1 MERCGWSSAG
11 KRHAVAF
18 VRPFLPRKRQKGTR
32 VGRTEAKPAPSTAT
46 RDDLRPQ
53 TTDRGMTRFSAA
65 CRPWS
70 AARGLPSLRR
80 CTCPPHPGLEMCFP
94 RPPLV
99 VSGEASA
106 QSRRRYFV
114 GRKVTFSRG
123 HVLGD
128 TFSGTRLPR
137 PPRGRVERSAVTEG
151 NEYSW
156 GAQRSRDT
164 PTDTTDTTNT
174 ADTTGNAGSV
184 EVSPRRAAGAL
195 RSRRRW
201 FRRERKLRPTLLF
214 SAVRRPWSVV
224 IKATHLPP
232 SHPGLEMCLP
242 RPPRGRVERSAVTE
256 GNEYSWGAQRSRD
269 TPTDT
274 TDTTGNA
281 AFPKMSPRTCRIS
294 VGNAGSV
301 EVSPRRAAGG
311 PPVETTLVS

>member
-1 MERCGWSSAG
+1 
-11 KRHAVAF
+11 
-18 VRPFLPRKRQKGTR
+18 
-32 VGRTEAKPAPSTAT
+32 
-46 RDDLRPQ
+46 
-53 TTDRGMTRFSAA
+53 
-65 CRPWS
+65 
-70 AARGLPSLRR
+70 
-80 CTCPPHPGLEMCFP
+80 MCFP

-128 TFSGTRLPR
+128 TFLGTRLPR

-164 PTDTTDTTNT
+164 PTDTADTT
-174 ADTTGNAGSV
+174 DTTGNAGSV

-214 SAVRRPWSVV
+214 SGRRRTATRDGLRPQTTDRGMTRFSAAYRSWSAARGPPPVVRR
-224 IKATHLPP
+224 H
-232 SHPGLEMCLP
+232 
-242 RPPRGRVERSAVTE
+242 
-256 GNEYSWGAQRSRD
+256 
-269 TPTDT
+269 
-274 TDTTGNA
+274 
-281 AFPKMSPRTCRIS
+281 
-294 VGNAGSV
+294 
-301 EVSPRRAAGG
+301 
-311 PPVETTLVS
+311 